1 MKVPSTGGKVEYLR
15 VGRVGEMR
23 ERERERERKGRKGGG
38 EIRLNYFQ
46 QILEKK
52 SRKKKFEALEVI
64 NQLLNSNFSSDIRPM
79 RKREYLAFPSCSS
92 QVGAGMRIG

>member
-23 ERERERERKGRKGGG
+23 ERERERERERKGRKGGG

-46 QILEKK
+46 QILEKRVGRK
-52 SRKKKFEALEVI
+52 SLRLSKSLT
-64 NQLLNSNFSSDIRPM
+64 NF
-79 RKREYLAFPSCSS
+79 
-92 QVGAGMRIG
+92 

>member
-15 VGRVGEMR
+15 VGRVGEM
-23 ERERERERKGRKGGG
+23 RERERERKGRKGGG

-52 SRKKKFEALEVI
+52 SWKKKFEALEVI
-64 NQLLNSNFSSDIRPM
+64 NQLLN
-79 RKREYLAFPSCSS
+79 
-92 QVGAGMRIG
+92 